1 MAACQRTLL
10 AVEPEGAP
18 RPAAEA
24 ARARNGPW
32 PPATGSLRGSSTG
45 HWQRLGEREQPQ
57 GEPGFNGATATF
69 PIRPNHDNQPRTVNP
84 ARPARFLAL
93 LSRPRPRS
101 RPVALSLS
109 RTRALSPSLS
119 LAGESLKFRE
129 TNLNGIECHQK
140 RRARTN
146 HAHANL
152 GSSTKNAVAEAS
164 AILTSPAAR
173 RATRAATPRRTVRPR
188 DGSSS
193 PLVTSIGTTPCF
205 ARAIQSLPWA

>member
-1 MAACQRTLL
+1 MALQVGRRPL
-10 AVEPEGAP
+10 AALGAAAPASGSGWAKGSNRRASPGSMVPLPLSQSGPTTTINHEQSIP
-18 RPAAEA
+18 RGRLAS
-24 ARARNGPW
+24 
-32 PPATGSLRGSSTG
+32 SLSS
-45 HWQRLGEREQPQ
+45 
-57 GEPGFNGATATF
+57 
-69 PIRPNHDNQPRTVNP
+69 
-84 ARPARFLAL
+84 LAL
-93 LSRPRPRS
+93 ALALAPS
-101 RPVALSLS
+101 LSLS

-205 ARAIQSLPWA
+205 ARAS